1 MIKRV
6 SHVNVFVLDQD
17 RAKRFYTEQLGFEV
31 RNDSILDDFRWL
43 TVGPKEQPDLAILLA
58 YPAPPMFSD
67 EDAQTL
73 RALVAKGALGGGVI
87 ETDDCRATYA
97 ELVEKGVTFLQEPA
111 DRPYG
116 IEALFRDDS
125 GNWFSSPSR
134 SRSVRSSLRL
144 LRDVDTDRGCPAR
157 SRAVAEARTRADETD
172 ARSVLP

>member
-1 MIKRV
+1 VIKRI

-67 EDAQTL
+67 EDAETL

-97 ELVEKGVTFLQEPA
+97 ELVDKGVTFLQEPA

-125 GNWFSSPSR
+125 GNWFSLTQSK
-134 SRSVRSSLRL
+134 
-144 LRDVDTDRGCPAR
+144 AF
-157 SRAVAEARTRADETD
+157 EARPSSAP
-172 ARSVLP
+172 S